1 MDERERA
8 RRQQVAETKRRQRQF
23 EERAKA
29 KAAAEEEAV
38 RLSLS
43 LSFSHARPRAS
54 LHGSPRFPHLDSPR
68 NDSRAPSAPLP
79 PRLQAKRVLR
89 ERKERRAAATAAIHK
104 PDEPSPGSGRARILR
119 KGTGTAGAFGRRGL
133 PQRASPAERP
143 AATAFGSRVRAT
155 RPRGW
160 TDRGGDDEYLP
171 IDPHRD
177 HHLERALVTSP
188 ERSPEPPRVDHRD
201 AANHL
206 RRFLRERRAATRE
219 SDAVSDASSRR
230 HRRTSDGS
238 APSPSAPWRLLKA
251 NAAANLGA
259 ILGELGGSEGARPEN
274 RVAPPGGVITSFSP
288 TSAAAEHPDSHA
300 ETARWMRAHLPDGP
314 ASFADAEETKPSAT
328 SHSTTTKSTTTSEA
342 RAATVSSSIV
352 SPATPG
358 EDDDAVRTVRDS
370 LEADDFSSGVGSHA
384 RVWRDGDDASD
395 GEGEEEAEED
405 GSPQTLS
412 AARAAMAARSA
423 TNTAGD
429 AARPTNLFRDSLAE
443 MPPAVTSATVAELVS
458 SVNGV
463 LDSMEEFRAIE
474 RGVDENLAGRRV
486 ADMRSGRF
494 RVQADETGII
504 SEYAAPV
511 GSGPVAV
518 TESVEVE
525 ERREETREETREE
538 RRVCS
543 AAELISSLEPATSPR
558 APIAVVATPAPTEMV
573 AAAATAPVA
582 GGFSS
587 SSASSNRVS
596 AIPVATPVAVTR
608 EAARRLVR
616 AGIPL
621 PDKYR
626 EVLGPAPERRPPARP
641 ATEEEEV
648 AALPDAPE
656 RSPSTAS
663 PNGVPRAPAPS
674 STSTPP
680 SREFGYARTLDPSPP
695 SATRRRSPASR
706 APDDREKMRKVAERE
721 LKLEGS
727 YAAVAEE
734 AAARRTREV
743 RRLATLEAEA
753 RRAKA
758 EESAVAARRA
768 AQEARERQHHTV
780 FAPPRSSSAG
790 RRRGRREREF
800 EPNPRRNYFDA
811 SAEREGGGWDEARWE
826 EDDGFAPAP
835 PPSVTPRAK
844 AVTPHGRRGFNSARV
859 RFAETPEGRA
869 ARELLGGGGGGR
881 APLGERFVNRMRA
894 DPGGAPTSLSTEE
907 AKLLASLK
915 RLDAHSLETGAASR
929 SRSARDRD
937 DAGRLADGLT
947 DRPSFGSRRSLEEA
961 SLLASLARLDG
972 ALGAAS
978 PNGGLNGGFRGDGD
992 GEYSRRGGGG
1002 PAPVGT
1008 PAPVFPTGVQ
1018 PASRRL
1024 VSREPAPK
1032 TTRRWR
1038 PPNRE
1043 EGPVRD
1049 EWGAPPPRP
1058 TPTRRGAIPPGRSAK
1073 KHRAVVGVVAA
1084 ETSGGGSAARGSER
1098 GRRHVRDSGGR
1109 IEISTDFRGN
1119 ARVDDYYAPRRGGG
1133 Y

>member
-1 MDERERA
+1 ML
-8 RRQQVAETKRRQRQF
+8 K
-23 EERAKA
+23 
-29 KAAAEEEAV
+29 
-38 RLSLS
+38 
-43 LSFSHARPRAS
+43 
-54 LHGSPRFPHLDSPR
+54 
-68 NDSRAPSAPLP
+68 
-79 PRLQAKRVLR
+79 

-104 PDEPSPGSGRARILR
+104 PNEPSPGSGRARILR
-119 KGTGTAGAFGRRGL
+119 KGTGTAGAFGHRGL

-143 AATAFGSRVRAT
+143 ATTAFGSRVRAT

-160 TDRGGDDEYLP
+160 TDRGGDDRDLP
-171 IDPHRD
+171 VDPHRD
-177 HHLERALVTSP
+177 HHLERALVTTP
-188 ERSPEPPRVDHRD
+188 ERSPEPPRVNHRD
-201 AANHL
+201 ATNHL
-206 RRFLRERRAATRE
+206 RQFLRERRAATRE

-238 APSPSAPWRLLKA
+238 APSPSAPWRQLKA

-259 ILGELGGSEGARPEN
+259 ILGELGGSEEDAQPETSVARP
-274 RVAPPGGVITSFSP
+274 RGRITSFSP

-314 ASFADAEETKPSAT
+314 ASLADAEKMKPAA
-328 SHSTTTKSTTTSEA
+328 KSTTTTELTTNSTTPSEA
-342 RAATVSSSIV
+342 RAGTVSSSIV

-370 LEADDFSSGVGSHA
+370 LEADEFPSSVGGRA
-384 RVWRDGDDASD
+384 RVWREGDDVSD
-395 GEGEEEAEED
+395 SEGEEED

-423 TNTAGD
+423 PKTAGD

-443 MPPAVTSATVAELVS
+443 MPRVVTSATVAELVS

-494 RVQADETGII
+494 RMQADETGII

-511 GSGPVAV
+511 GRGPVAV
-518 TESVEVE
+518 TESVEFVE
-525 ERREETREETREE
+525 PPRREGGPEEEETRRDAEEARDAAGETQAETRGST
-538 RRVCS
+538 RGSTHVSAHGSTRVS
-543 AAELISSLEPATSPR
+543 DSTDVETGTAYASLEPATSPV
-558 APIAVVATPAPTEMV
+558 APIAVVATPAPPEMV
-573 AAAATAPVA
+573 AAAATATAVPVP

-587 SSASSNRVS
+587 VSSAPSTRMS

-608 EAARRLVR
+608 EAARRLAR

-626 EVLGPAPERRPPARP
+626 EVLGPAPERHPPARLV
-641 ATEEEEV
+641 TEAEEV
-648 AALPDAPE
+648 AALPEMPE
-656 RSPSTAS
+656 ASPSTAF
-663 PNGVPRAPAPS
+663 PRGVPRAPS
-674 STSTPP
+674 SSATPP
-680 SREFGYARTLDPSPP
+680 SRGYAGGYARKLEPTPP

-706 APDDREKMRKVAERE
+706 APEDREKTRKVAERE

-727 YAAVAEE
+727 YAVVAEE

-758 EESAVAARRA
+758 EESAAAARRA

-780 FAPPRSSSAG
+780 FAPPPSQSSSAG
-790 RRRGRREREF
+790 RRQGRREREF
-800 EPNPRRNYFDA
+800 EPPPRRNYFDA
-811 SAEREGGGWDEARWE
+811 SPERDRGGWDEARWE

-835 PPSVTPRAK
+835 PPSVTPRARGAK
-844 AVTPHGRRGFNSARV
+844 TVTPQGRRGGGGVARV

-894 DPGGAPTSLSTEE
+894 GPGGAPTSLSTEE

-915 RLDAHSLETGAASR
+915 RLDAHCLETGAGSR
-929 SRSARDRD
+929 SGYGRD

-947 DRPSFGSRRSLEEA
+947 DRPSIGSRRSLEEA

-972 ALGAAS
+972 ELGAGS
-978 PNGGLNGGFRGDGD
+978 PDGRFDRDGD
-992 GEYSRRGGGG
+992 GETYSRRG
-1002 PAPVGT
+1002 A
-1008 PAPVFPTGVQ
+1008 PAPVFPMGVQ

-1038 PPNRE
+1038 PPNRD

-1058 TPTRRGAIPPGRSAK
+1058 TPPSTRRGAVPPGSSAK
-1073 KHRAVVGVVAA
+1073 KHRAMVGHVASKM
-1084 ETSGGGSAARGSER
+1084 SGGASAARGPER

-1119 ARVDDYYAPRRGGG
+1119 ARVDDYYGYQYGGGGGGGG